1 MIRSV
6 LLSTALLIACIF
18 AQSTWFGGI
27 AVFGVVPDLSL
38 IVLIWLSYKNG
49 QVEGPI
55 SGFLAGLAEDF
66 LSTSPL
72 GFHAFV
78 KTAVAALTAVL
89 HGSFFIDRLL
99 LPILLGIA
107 GTIVKALAVGLLYLI
122 FGSSM
127 HAYSFVDKV
136 LWIEAAY
143 NGILAPAVFLILSPL
158 NRFLVTERGR
168 G

>member
-6 LLSTALLIACIF
+6 ILSTILLVACTF
-18 AQSTWFGGI
+18 AQSTWFSGI

-38 IVLIWLSYKNG
+38 IVLIWISYKNG
-49 QVEGPI
+49 PVEGPV
-55 SGFLAGLAEDF
+55 SGFLSGLAEDF
-66 LSTSPL
+66 LSASPL

-78 KTAVAALTAVL
+78 KTAVAASTALL

-107 GTIVKALAVGLLYLI
+107 GTLAKAVAAGILYLL
-122 FGSSM
+122 FGSVI
-127 HAYSFVDKV
+127 HVYSILDRV

-143 NGILAPAVFLILSPL
+143 NGLLSPL
-158 NRFLVTERGR
+158 VFLALAPLSRLLVTERGR

>member
-6 LLSTALLIACIF
+6 LLSTLLLVACTF

-27 AVFGVVPDLSL
+27 ALFGVVPDLSL
-38 IVLIWLSYKNG
+38 VVLIWVSYKNG
-49 QVEGPI
+49 PVEGPV

-66 LSTSPL
+66 LSASPL

-78 KTAVAALTAVL
+78 KTAVAAAAAFL
-89 HGSFFIDRLL
+89 HGSFFIDRLI
-99 LPILLGIA
+99 LPLLLGIA
-107 GTIVKALAVGLLYLI
+107 GTIAKAIAAGALYLI
-122 FGSSM
+122 FGSSI
-127 HAYSFVDKV
+127 HAYSFIDRV

-143 NGILAPAVFLILSPL
+143 NGVLAPAVFLILTPL
-158 NRFLVTERGR
+158 GRFLVTERGR

>member
-6 LLSTALLIACIF
+6 LISTVLLIACTF

-27 AVFGVVPDLSL
+27 AILGVVPDLSL
-38 IVLIWLSYKNG
+38 IVLIWVSYKNG

-55 SGFLAGLAEDF
+55 SGFLSGLAEDF

-89 HGSFFIDRLL
+89 HGSFFIDRLV
-99 LPILLGIA
+99 LPLLLGIA
-107 GTIVKALAVGLLYLI
+107 GTIVKALAVGALYLV
-122 FGSSM
+122 FGSPI

-143 NGILAPAVFLILSPL
+143 NGVLSPIVFLLLVPLS
-158 NRFLVTERGR
+158 RFLVTEPNRG
-168 G
+168 

>member
-122 FGSSM
+122 FGSSI

>member
-6 LLSTALLIACIF
+6 LLSTALLIACTF

-38 IVLIWLSYKNG
+38 IVLIWVSYKNG

-55 SGFLAGLAEDF
+55 SGFLAGLGEDF

-78 KTAVAALTAVL
+78 KTAVAAATAIL

-99 LPILLGIA
+99 LPVLLGIA
-107 GTIVKALAVGLLYLI
+107 GTIAKAIAIGVLYLI
-122 FGSSM
+122 FGSSI

-136 LWIEAAY
+136 LWVEAAY
-143 NGILAPAVFLILSPL
+143 NGLLAPVVFLILSPL
-158 NRFLVTERGR
+158 SRFLVTERGR

>member
-6 LLSTALLIACIF
+6 LFSTALLIACTFI
-18 AQSTWFGGI
+18 QSTWLGAI
-27 AVFGVVPDLSL
+27 AVFGVVPDLGI
-38 IVLIWLSYKNG
+38 IVLIWISYKNG

-55 SGFLAGLAEDF
+55 SGFLSGLAEDF
-66 LSTSPL
+66 ISTSPL

-78 KTAVAALTAVL
+78 KTAVASVTSIL

-99 LPILLGIA
+99 LPILLGIG
-107 GTIVKALAVGLLYLI
+107 GTLIKALAVGALYLI
-122 FGSSM
+122 FGSVI
-127 HAYSFVDKV
+127 HAYSFVSKM

-143 NGILAPAVFLILSPL
+143 NGLLSPLVFFLLGPL
-158 NRFLVTERGR
+158 NRFLVTERNR

>member
-6 LLSTALLIACIF
+6 VLSTLLLIACAF

-27 AVFGVVPDLSL
+27 AVFGVIPDLSL

-107 GTIVKALAVGLLYLI
+107 GTITKALAIGLLYLI
-122 FGSSM
+122 FGSSI

-136 LWIEAAY
+136 LWVEAAY
-143 NGILAPAVFLILSPL
+143 NGILAPAVFLLLSPL

>member
-6 LLSTALLIACIF
+6 LLSTALLIACAF

-38 IVLIWLSYKNG
+38 IVLIWVSYKNG
-49 QVEGPI
+49 QIEGPI
-55 SGFLAGLAEDF
+55 SGFLSGLAEDF

-78 KTAVAALTAVL
+78 KTAVAAVTAVL
-89 HGSFFIDRLL
+89 HGSFFIDRLV
-99 LPILLGIA
+99 LPILLGIT
-107 GTIVKALAVGLLYLI
+107 GTIVKAIAVGALYLV
-122 FGSSM
+122 FGSPI
-127 HAYSFVDKV
+127 HAYSFIKKV

-143 NGILAPAVFLILSPL
+143 NGLLAPLVFLILSPL
-158 NRFLVTERGR
+158 SRFLVTERNR

>member
-1 MIRSV
+1 MIRSILV
-6 LLSTALLIACIF
+6 STLLLIACTF

-27 AVFGVVPDLSL
+27 ALFGVVPDLSL
-38 IVLIWLSYKNG
+38 IVLIWYSYKNG

-55 SGFLAGLAEDF
+55 SGFLSGLAEDF

-78 KTAVAALTAVL
+78 KTAVAAVTAIL
-89 HGSFFIDRLL
+89 HGSFFIDRLI
-99 LPILLGIA
+99 LPILLGIG
-107 GTIVKALAVGLLYLI
+107 GTLVKAVSVGALSLL
-122 FGSSM
+122 FGSSI

-136 LWIEAAY
+136 LWIESGY
-143 NGILAPAVFLILSPL
+143 NGILAPLVFLLLSPL
-158 NRFLVTERGR
+158 SRFLVTERGR

>member
-6 LLSTALLIACIF
+6 LFSTLLLIACTF

-38 IVLIWLSYKNG
+38 LVLIWVSYKNG
-49 QVEGPI
+49 PVEGPI
-55 SGFLAGLAEDF
+55 SGFLSGLAEDF

-78 KTAVAALTAVL
+78 KTAVAAATAVL

-107 GTIVKALAVGLLYLI
+107 GTLTKAITVGLLYLV
-122 FGSSM
+122 FGSTI
-127 HAYSFVDKV
+127 HAYSIADRV

-143 NGILAPAVFLILSPL
+143 NGLLAPFVFLLLAPLS
-158 NRFLVTERGR
+158 RFLVTERGR

>member
-6 LLSTALLIACIF
+6 LLSTLLLVACTF
-18 AQSTWFGGI
+18 AQSTWLGGI
-27 AVFGVVPDLSL
+27 ALFGVVPDLSL
-38 IVLIWLSYKNG
+38 IVLIWVSYKNG

-55 SGFLAGLAEDF
+55 SGFLSGLAEDF

-78 KTAVAALTAVL
+78 KTTVAAATAVL

-99 LPILLGIA
+99 LPILLGVF
-107 GTIVKALAVGLLYLI
+107 GTIAKAIAIGLLYLV
-122 FGSSM
+122 FGSSI

-143 NGILAPAVFLILSPL
+143 NGLLAPVVFLALSPL
-158 NRFLVTERGR
+158 SRFLVTERGR

>member
-6 LLSTALLIACIF
+6 LLSTALLIACTF

-27 AVFGVVPDLSL
+27 AVFGVVPDLSI
-38 IVLIWLSYKNG
+38 IVLIWISYKNG
-49 QVEGPI
+49 PVEGPM
-55 SGFLAGLAEDF
+55 SGFLSGLAEDF

-78 KTAVAALTAVL
+78 KTAVAAIVSIL
-89 HGSFFIDRLL
+89 HGSFFIDKLV
-99 LPILLGIA
+99 LPILLGIG
-107 GTIVKALAVGLLYLI
+107 GTLFKAIAIGALYLV
-122 FGSSM
+122 FGSPI

-136 LWIEAAY
+136 LWVEAAY
-143 NGILAPAVFLILSPL
+143 NGILAPIVFLLLSPL
-158 NRFLVTERGR
+158 ARFLVTERGR